1 MCLRNVYSM
10 NIREQGPA
18 GRGRDVGAASHH
30 AKRAQ
35 QRLLLRDQ
43 PLPRPALPGEQKA
56 AGEVPEDLLH
66 AVRGQPVLLH
76 HRRADPGALL
86 QMW

>member
-1 MCLRNVYSM
+1 MT
-10 NIREQGPA
+10 
-18 GRGRDVGAASHH
+18 
-30 AKRAQ
+30 
-35 QRLLLRDQ
+35 LLGCD
-43 PLPRPALPGEQKA
+43 PALCSALPSGEQKA